1 MSKIDDLIKYY
12 NWISDP
18 DPEWSGPATADYDT
32 LKEEIEN
39 ELNVLEIIKNKKVVI
54 DWTHNG
60 ILIYCEDLTVE
71 EKTIIKTIM
80 KKWIESE
87 E

>member
-12 NWISDP
+12 NWKFDP
-18 DPEWSGPATADYDT
+18 DPEWPGPASADYNT
-32 LKEEIEN
+32 LKEELEN
-39 ELNVLEIIKNKKVVI
+39 DLNVLEIIKNKKAVI
-54 DWTHNG
+54 NWKSNG
-60 ILIYCEDLTVE
+60 VLICCNDLTAE
-71 EKTIIKTIM
+71 EKTII

>member
-1 MSKIDDLIKYY
+1 MSRVDDLISYY
-12 NWISDP
+12 RGTFDN
-18 DPEWSGPATADYDT
+18 DPEWAGPATADYNT

-39 ELNVLEIIKNKKVVI
+39 DLNVLEIIKNKKVVI
-54 DWTHNG
+54 DWKSKEIFTFD
-60 ILIYCEDLTVE
+60 EKLTDE
-71 EKTIIKTIM
+71 EKTII